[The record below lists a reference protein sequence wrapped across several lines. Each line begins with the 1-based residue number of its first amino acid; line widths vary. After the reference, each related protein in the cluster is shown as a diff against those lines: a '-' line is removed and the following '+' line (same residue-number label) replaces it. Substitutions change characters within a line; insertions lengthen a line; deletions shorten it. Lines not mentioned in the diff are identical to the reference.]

1 MQGKP
6 IPVVPELFKQIMI
19 VDSSIDSLKRQ
30 RVVSSDD
37 LTRLRSLTERKRELR
52 TAAEQALAWNNNK
65 GKKE

>member
-37 LTRLRSLTERKRELR
+37 LTRLRALTERKRELR

>member
-6 IPVVPELFKQIMI
+6 IPVVTELFKQIMI

-30 RVVSSDD
+30 TVVSSDD
-37 LTRLRSLTERKRELR
+37 LTRLRSLINRKRELR
-52 TAAEQALAWNNNK
+52 TAAEKALAWNNNK